1 MLSGNTVK
9 FAEVPLGL
17 VPKVLNAVN
26 VVFTGGKELGMIDR
40 HMAEAGHSEAIVAG
54 QGIAIDDGIGHN
66 PCFDDGQQRGGS
78 GVGDDHHAAAHH
90 QSTDCARFHRL

>member
-1 MLSGNTVK
+1 MLLGNTVK
-9 FAEVPLGL
+9 FTEMTLGL

-26 VVFTGGKELGMIDR
+26 VVFTGGKELGMIDP

-66 PCFDDGQQRGGS
+66 PCFDDGQQRGGHRQRQS
-78 GVGDDHHAAAHH
+78 HHAAAHH